1 MIGIDLLEIDRLERA
16 LERRPRLAK
25 RLFTPQELAYAAS
38 RARPGQHLAARFC
51 AKEAVSKALRL
62 DVLRPLEIEV
72 MSGAADARVVLHG
85 AALARAG
92 ELGLSVEISMTHS
105 RETAGAVAL
114 AHARETAGAVALVG

>member
-16 LERRPRLAK
+16 LERRPGLAG

-72 MSGAADARVVLHG
+72 MSGAAQARVVLHG
-85 AALARAG
+85 TALARAG
-92 ELGLSVEISMTHS
+92 ELGLNVEISMTHS

-114 AHARETAGAVALVG
+114 VR